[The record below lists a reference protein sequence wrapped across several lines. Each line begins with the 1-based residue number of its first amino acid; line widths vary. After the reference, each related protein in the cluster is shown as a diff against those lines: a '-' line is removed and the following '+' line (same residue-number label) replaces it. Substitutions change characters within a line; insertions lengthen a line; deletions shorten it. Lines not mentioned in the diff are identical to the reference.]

1 MNHATE
7 ASCEDEQ
14 LLLHALQLYESNSGE
29 ELPVTADPS
38 RYRAPVSSTAI
49 GKLLESHQASHL
61 TLVYLSKELE
71 DSGHVFF
78 FFIKLPL

>member
-1 MNHATE
+1 MNHGPE

-14 LLLHALQLYESNSGE
+14 YESNSCE

-38 RYRAPVSSTAI
+38 LYGAPVSSTAI
-49 GKLLESHQASHL
+49 GKLIDSHQVSHL

-71 DSGHVFF
+71 DSGHVFVASSSYHS
-78 FFIKLPL
+78 